1 MTIWHSWARNRGDI
15 LAIIKNPFRKGRR
28 YADIELNN
36 LLDFLGV
43 DRELQGNALSEA
55 TYFACMK
62 ILSESL
68 GKLPLKF
75 QQHDEDRGVISLRQD
90 PLYYTV
96 HSRPNPYMTSSIFWS
111 TVEFCRN
118 HYGNGYVY
126 IDGYPKSR
134 LWILDPKRTEVWY
147 DDAKLLKDVPDIWY
161 KYDGEDGQQYL
172 FSNSEIL
179 HFKTSNTLDGLV
191 GKPVR
196 EQLAE
201 TIEGGRKAQKLMNK
215 LYETGFTA
223 KAVLTYT
230 SDLNP
235 DAERAYKRLIER
247 YISGDLKSQGIENV
261 IPLSFGSTLTP
272 LNMKLSDSQFIEV
285 KQYTALQIASA
296 FGIKPNQIGDYTK
309 SSYASAEAQQ
319 LDFYIGTM
327 LYIIKQYEEELTEK
341 LLTPERRAKGQH
353 FKFNVSV
360 VLRADQKT
368 QMETLSTGVTNGVY
382 TPNEARRLLDMPDRE
397 GGDQLYVN
405 GNVIPLRLAGVQY
418 TGGETTSES

>member
-1 MTIWHSWARNRGDI
+1 MARFR
-15 LAIIKNPFRKGRR
+15 LPFRKGRR
-28 YADIELNN
+28 HENIELNN

-43 DRELQGNALSEA
+43 DKELSCDALSEA

-62 ILSESL
+62 ILSEAI
-68 GKLPLKF
+68 GKLPLKL
-75 QQHDEDRGVISLRQD
+75 QQHDESRGVIPLRQD

-96 HSRPNPYMTSSIFWS
+96 HNRPNPYMTSTIFWS

-118 HYGNGYVY
+118 HFGNGYVY
-126 IDGYPKSR
+126 IDGYPKSK
-134 LWILDPKRTEVWY
+134 LWILDPTRVEVWY
-147 DDAKLLKDVPDIWY
+147 DDARLLKDVPDIWY
-161 KYDGEDGQQYL
+161 KYNGEDGQQYL

-179 HFKTSNTLDGLV
+179 HVKTSNTLDGLV

-196 EQLAE
+196 ETLAE
-201 TIEGGRKAQKLMNK
+201 TIAGGRKAQKLINK

-235 DAERAYKRLIER
+235 EAEQAYKRLVER
-247 YISGDLKSQGIENV
+247 YVSGDLRSKGVENI

-272 LNMKLSDSQFIEV
+272 LNMKLSDSQFNEV

-296 FGIKPNQIGDYTK
+296 FGIKPNQIGDYSK

-319 LDFYIGTM
+319 LDFYIETM
-327 LYIIKQYEEELTEK
+327 LYIIKQYEEELTDK
-341 LLTPERRAKGQH
+341 LLTDKRREMGQH
-353 FKFNVSV
+353 FKFNTSV
-360 VLRADQKT
+360 VLRADQET
-368 QMETLSTGVTNGVY
+368 QMKTLSTAVTNGVY

-405 GNVIPLRLAGVQY
+405 GNVMPLKMAGTQY
-418 TGGETTSES
+418 TGGESTSESES